1 LKPQLK
7 ITGLPSLL
15 FIKIDGPILG
25 CFGARDPFVPCS
37 SFVASLGTEGQID
50 QGDLGIIRAG
60 AGDGWAG

>member
-1 LKPQLK
+1 M
-7 ITGLPSLL
+7 
-15 FIKIDGPILG
+15 GPFWDVLG
-25 CFGARDPFVPCS
+25 PARDPFVPCS